1 MKWRKKN
8 DWNNCSNF
16 NNAIFFTTGVSSDK
30 NKGYFRDILR
40 NVYNVCISV
49 FLWIIHGWNVQDYNL
64 IGANAITFV
73 FAIIILSY
81 KIKYK

>member
-1 MKWRKKN
+1 MIGTIA
-8 DWNNCSNF
+8 
-16 NNAIFFTTGVSSDK
+16 AILTMYTMFVLG
-30 NKGYFRDILR
+30 
-40 NVYNVCISV
+40 V